1 MSDASE
7 GSMLRRLLTGQNV
20 KKDEIKEAN
29 VDFKIL
35 VLTPKLTETDE
46 SHETKEYP
54 FKHENIDISY
64 KFVSNTDIDLDYLDI
79 EVFKKNPQN
88 ILNCADNEHIKLINH
103 TKETF
108 ESEKCTTTIS
118 SSPEVHERKKS
129 DTDVDLDCLDI
140 EPVLKENPKDILNC
154 AYEEQIESIHHAKE
168 KFHTTFASKSG
179 IHERKKPF
187 KCNVCNLAFSHK
199 ANLKVHFES
208 VHEGNKPYKCNDCD
222 LSFSQ
227 KGNLNRHATVH
238 EKFCNMFCSI

>member
-1 MSDASE
+1 MSDAS
-7 GSMLRRLLTGQNV
+7 GQNV

-168 KFHTTFASKSG
+168 ICHTTFASKSG

-187 KCNVCNLAFSHK
+187 KCDNCDKSFKQKSHLQRHV
-199 ANLKVHFES
+199 AS
-208 VHEGNKPYKCNDCD
+208 VHEGIKSFQCSACGKYFTTKRSMCD
-222 LSFSQ
+222 
-227 KGNLNRHATVH
+227 HIATVH
-238 EKFCNMFCSI
+238 ELKKPFHCDI